1 MLAPGRRV
9 RRRPR
14 AALRSVSALDSRQRA
29 SRRGLRSLNS
39 QFLILGLVSFSSPYA
54 DDMASGRSATRGCTV
69 RPRYSVP
76 PASFVQT
83 TLWPEF
89 DELSGALHAHLH
101 EITAKMARNA

>member
-1 MLAPGRRV
+1 MHRQTAII
-9 RRRPR
+9 R
-14 AALRSVSALDSRQRA
+14 A
-29 SRRGLRSLNS
+29 
-39 QFLILGLVSFSSPYA
+39 
-54 DDMASGRSATRGCTV
+54 
-69 RPRYSVP
+69 